1 MNVSIS
7 IAVCTALVG
16 LLGTS
21 PVYAQSATN
30 QFPTELAAQEFCK
43 SNRVVWVNLK
53 NKKYYSNRAM
63 QYGRSKNGAYMCA
76 KEARSAGFSRSTAER
91 ASAF

>member
-1 MNVSIS
+1 MKLSIF
-7 IAVCTALVG
+7 AAAGAALVG
-16 LLGTS
+16 LVISS
-21 PVYAQSATN
+21 PVVAQNAPN

-43 SNRVVWVNLK
+43 ANRVVWVNLN
-53 NKKYYSNRAM
+53 NKRYYSHRAA

-76 KEARSAGFSRSTAER
+76 KETRSAGFRRSTAVR